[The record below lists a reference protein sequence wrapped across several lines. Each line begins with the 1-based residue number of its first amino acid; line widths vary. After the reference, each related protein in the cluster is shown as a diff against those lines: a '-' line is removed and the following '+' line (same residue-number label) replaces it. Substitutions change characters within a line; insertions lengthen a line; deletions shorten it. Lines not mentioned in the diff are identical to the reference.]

1 MLKSLIIVSMA
12 LLAACASCPTPPVV
26 DGSERQQVNSR
37 ETSEIL
43 ELRAQLARVED
54 KLREQSAMPTIIV
67 KPVVPS
73 VRSETISVQFPYND
87 TNFNPTPAQLA
98 TLLPLLKDAQRIE
111 VRGRT
116 DNQSPGAPDE
126 QVALNRA
133 LAAKRFLVAQ
143 GVSPLIVSIN
153 YLSAGDYVAD
163 NCTEAGK
170 SHNRR
175 VEIEVFNK

>member
-1 MLKSLIIVSMA
+1 V
-12 LLAACASCPTPPVV
+12 
-26 DGSERQQVNSR
+26 
-37 ETSEIL
+37 
-43 ELRAQLARVED
+43 
-54 KLREQSAMPTIIV
+54 
-67 KPVVPS
+67 
-73 VRSETISVQFPYND
+73 
-87 TNFNPTPAQLA
+87 QLA
-98 TLLPLLKDAQRIE
+98 TLLPLLKDAKRIE